1 VGIQENEKNK
11 QEKENNRVG
20 IQEKKNIYTM
30 KEKKIKRKRKTYNER
45 MKQPS

>member
-20 IQEKKNIYTM
+20 IQEKNIYTM
-30 KEKKIKRKRKTYNER
+30 KEKKDQKEKKNI
-45 MKQPS
+45 Q

>member
-20 IQEKKNIYTM
+20 IQEKNIYTM

>member
-30 KEKKIKRKRKTYNER
+30 KEKKDQKEKKNI
-45 MKQPS
+45 Q